1 MTIRTCVFPV
11 AGLGTRFLPATKSIP
26 KEMLIVGDRPLI
38 DYAVAEARACGIERF
53 IFVTS
58 TGKEAIEDYF
68 DRGMFLENWLQERGK
83 TKELEAVRASC
94 LEPGQA
100 VYVRQS
106 IPLGLGH
113 AVWCARH
120 WIDDDAFA
128 VVLAD
133 DFVRPTPDHPS
144 CLAQLCTSYQSS
156 DGNMAAVMDV
166 ALEHTSRYGIMA
178 PKERVGP
185 KTHALDVVEKPS
197 PDKAPSRTAII
208 GRYVLKREVLD
219 ELDNMYHHEQRQPH
233 EELQLTN
240 ALRGMLPNTP
250 LTGFH
255 FQGHRLDCG
264 TKEGWLEA
272 NRLFHVG
279 DQA

>member
-26 KEMLIVGDRPLI
+26 KEMLIVGDKPLI

-68 DRGMFLENWLQERGK
+68 DRSLFLENWLEERGK
-83 TKELEAVRASC
+83 KTELEAVRASC

-100 VYVRQS
+100 VYVRQP

-120 WIDDDAFA
+120 WIDDEAFA

-133 DFVRPTPDHPS
+133 DFVKTETGQPS
-144 CLAQLCTSYQSS
+144 CLAQLVQNYSLK
-156 DGNMAAVMDV
+156 DGNMAAVMEV
-166 ALEHTSRYGIMA
+166 ESAHVHRYGIMA
-178 PKERVGP
+178 PKDRVGS
-185 KTHALDVVEKPS
+185 KTHALDVVEKPNLEH
-197 PDKAPSRTAII
+197 APSRTAII
-208 GRYVLKREVLD
+208 GRYVLSRSVLD
-219 ELDNMYHHEQRQPH
+219 ELNNMYRNEKRRPY

-240 ALRGMLPNTP
+240 ALRNVLPQTP
-250 LTGFH
+250 LTGYH
-255 FQGHRLDCG
+255 FEGHRLDCG

-272 NRLFHVG
+272 NRLCTFS
-279 DQA
+279 AL

>member
-1 MTIRTCVFPV
+1 MAIRTCVFPV

-68 DRGMFLENWLQERGK
+68 DRNMFLEDWLQARGK
-83 TKELEAVRASC
+83 MNELESVRASC

-100 VYVRQS
+100 VYVRQP

-113 AVWCARH
+113 AVWCARN

-133 DFVRPTPDHPS
+133 DFVRPSPDYPS
-144 CLAQLCTSYQSS
+144 CLAQLCNAYKAE
-156 DGNMAAVMDV
+156 DGNMAAVMEV
-166 ALEHTSRYGIMA
+166 EPEHVSRYGIMA
-178 PKERVGP
+178 PHGRVGA
-185 KTHALDVVEKPS
+185 KTAAFDVVEKPK
-197 PDKAPSRTAII
+197 PEDAPSRTAII
-208 GRYVLKREVLD
+208 GRYVLKKEVLT
-219 ELDNMYHHEQRQPH
+219 ELDRMYHKEKRQPN
-233 EELQLTN
+233 EEMQLTN
-240 ALRGMLPNTP
+240 AFKSMLPKTP

-264 TKEGWLEA
+264 TKEGWLQA

-279 DQA
+279 D